1 MNNLILIILASILVS
16 IFSFIGIFVVLM
28 KKKNLQRT
36 TLILVSLSAGALI
49 GGAFFHLI
57 PEASESLSIDKLFI
71 FVLVGFILFFIIE
84 KVLHWRHCHN

>member
-71 FVLVGFILFFIIE
+71 FVFPQSVTLNDTCFTDL
-84 KVLHWRHCHN
+84 K